1 LDLLVAAIVLLLLFA
16 ASYSGRGAGIA
27 LASTAVSAALL
38 AGWFLLATAQ
48 DAAPFLS
55 TLAER
60 LPNVWSQR
68 TEDLAKAIERASSS
82 LTSSR
87 KQTAQRAGEPVS
99 AASLSQWFDGQGSNS
114 RIFDSQMP
122 DLQSTELERESGP
135 GPQPQTETSPAPAK
149 HDPPSASPHGPVKW
163 ILDEPPQ
170 GAGTMVVL
178 TGANVSD
185 EPLED
190 IRATLK
196 PDPGTDASTHIAVPN
211 AVKLRL
217 HIEGQVIDDKGA
229 TSIPPG
235 ARFHLEAATLNANEA
250 KRLGGAIVSFA
261 YVQAG
266 RRRTSIMYLT
276 QTALAGRTAP

>member
-1 LDLLVAAIVLLLLFA
+1 MDLLVAAIVLLLLFA

-114 RIFDSQMP
+114 RTFDSQMP

-149 HDPPSASPHGPVKW
+149 HDPPSASPQGPVKW

-196 PDPGTDASTHIAVPN
+196 PDLGEAGSGANVVP
-211 AVKLRL
+211 LRL
-217 HIEGQVIDDKGA
+217 RLEGQRAEREAGA
-229 TSIPPG
+229 AMVPPG

-261 YVQAG
+261 YIQAG